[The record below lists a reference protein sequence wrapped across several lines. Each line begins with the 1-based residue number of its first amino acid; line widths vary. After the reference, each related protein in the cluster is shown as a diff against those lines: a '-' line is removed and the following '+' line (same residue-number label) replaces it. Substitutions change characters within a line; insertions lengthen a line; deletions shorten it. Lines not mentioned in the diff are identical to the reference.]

1 MKRIISLSLGSSRQ
15 NFDRILQFAGQT
27 VHVTHYGVD
36 YDEELLFSLVRQ
48 YQSECDVLALSCIPA
63 PVYIGRKTLRHR
75 ILKRLDQEVTQ
86 VPMVTGHLLRS
97 TFFDWTL
104 QHVTNNGELKM
115 QNSTLSFLSGLTQ
128 YEALQSLGGQA
139 KDLYF
144 FDPCLQYQVPT
155 ALHGIKALRTY
166 ANFAGRALQNHAL
179 KLPEK
184 PIQLASM
191 TLNPVVRKALQAD
204 YIIGTSNMLRCFQL
218 SDFADKTLLLD
229 DMNHE
234 LAIDLRAAKVFNAFW
249 FKPQIPGLSEDL
261 PYAVIEAMIQLCQ
274 DSDESL
280 NQDDIL
286 EFLTMHRVNPCMQRL
301 HQDREAS
308 IRRFAFIIHPL
319 SRRDLFR
326 HPVLKPLTWL
336 PNRVQPWMEKG
347 IGKAPGVLYGRIKG
361 IKSMAD
367 GGLAEGLIYT
377 LFATPR
383 EMLASNPD
391 EIYEKILAIADD
403 AKKRGAEIIGL
414 GAFTKI
420 VGDAGVTVA
429 QRSPI
434 PVTTGNSL
442 SAAATLWAARDALV
456 KLGFVQIN
464 KDKRQKTQGRAMV
477 IGATGSIGKV
487 CARILAN
494 IFTDVVLVGTN
505 GARLMTLRDEIQ
517 QTAPHCRLTVS
528 TRPDRFAGQ
537 SDLIVISTSATEG
550 GVLSIDSIK
559 PGALVCDVGRPLTFS
574 ASEAISR
581 PDVLIIESGE
591 IELPGKVTLNC
602 DIGLEASVV
611 YACLAETALLAL
623 EGRLE
628 SFTLS
633 RNINYRKVIE
643 IYKMAKKHG
652 ARLAT
657 IRSPNGIVT
666 DQEIELCREHALR
679 ALKAQRPISARNP
692 VAESVEALP
701 G

>member
-15 NFDRILQFAGQT
+15 NFDRILHFAGQSI
-27 VHVTHYGVD
+27 HVTHYGVD
-36 YDEELLFSLVRQ
+36 YDEDLLFRLVSQ
-48 YQSECDVLALSCIPA
+48 YQGECDVLALGCIPA
-63 PVYIGRKTLRHR
+63 PVYIGRRTLRHR
-75 ILKRLDQEVTQ
+75 ILTRLHQEVTQ
-86 VPMVTGHLLRS
+86 APMVTGHLLRS

-104 QHVTNNGELKM
+104 QHAIKQGDLKI
-115 QNSTLSFLSGLTQ
+115 QNSTLTFLSGLTQ
-128 YEALQSLGGQA
+128 FDALPALESLA
-139 KDLYF
+139 KDIYF

-155 ALHGIKALRTY
+155 ALRGVKALRTY
-166 ANFAGRALQNHAL
+166 ANIAGRSLQNHTVVQ
-179 KLPEK
+179 PCQ
-184 PIQLASM
+184 PIQLSAM
-191 TLNPVVRKALQAD
+191 NLNPMVRKALQAD
-204 YIIGTSNMLRCFQL
+204 YFIGTSNVIRCFDL
-218 SDFADKTLLLD
+218 HDFADRTILLD
-229 DMNHE
+229 DMNPE
-234 LAIDLRAAKVFNAFW
+234 LAADLRAAKVFNAFW
-249 FKPQIPGLSEDL
+249 LKPQIPSLSEDL
-261 PYAVIEAMIQLCQ
+261 PYPVIEALIQLCQ
-274 DSDESL
+274 DSDETL

-286 EFLTMHRVNPCMQRL
+286 EFLTTHRVNPGLQRL
-301 HQDREAS
+301 HPEREGS
-308 IRRFAFIIHPL
+308 IRRFAFVIHPL

-336 PNRVQPWMEKG
+336 PDRVQPWMEKG
-347 IGKAPGVLYGRIKG
+347 IGKAPGVLYGQIKG

-367 GGLAEGLIYT
+367 GSMAEGLIYT
-377 LFATPR
+377 LFATPK
-383 EMLASNPD
+383 EMLAANPD
-391 EIYEKILAIADD
+391 AIYAKILAITED

-420 VGDAGVTVA
+420 VGDAGVTIA
-429 QRSPI
+429 QRSSI

-456 KLGFVQIN
+456 KLGFVPIG
-464 KDKRQKTQGRAMV
+464 KDKRKKTQGKAMV

-487 CARILAN
+487 CARILAD
-494 IFTDVVLVGTN
+494 IFTDVVLVATN

-528 TRPDRFAGQ
+528 TQPDRFAGQ
-537 SDLIVISTSATEG
+537 SDLIVIATSATEG
-550 GVLSIDSIK
+550 GVLSIDRIK
-559 PGALVCDVGRPLTFS
+559 PGALICDVGRPLTFT
-574 ASEAISR
+574 ASEAIRR

-591 IELPGKVTLNC
+591 IELPGKVNLDC

-679 ALKAQRPISARNP
+679 ALRSMRQPLLDKYSQPAQA
-692 VAESVEALP
+692 VLP
-701 G
+701 S

>member
-15 NFDRILQFAGQT
+15 NFDRILQFAGQSI
-27 VHVTHYGVD
+27 HVTHYGVD
-36 YDEELLFSLVRQ
+36 YDEELLFRLVKQ

-63 PVYIGRKTLRHR
+63 PVYLGRKTLRHR
-75 ILKRLDQEVTQ
+75 ILKRLQQEVTQ
-86 VPMVTGHLLRS
+86 VPMVSGHLLRS

-104 QHVTNNGELKM
+104 QHVIKQGDLKI
-115 QNSTLSFLSGLTQ
+115 QNTTLSFLSGLTQ
-128 YEALQSLGGQA
+128 FEALPSLSGLA
-139 KDLYF
+139 KDVFF

-155 ALHGIKALRTY
+155 ALHGMKALKTY

-184 PIQLASM
+184 PIQLSSLS
-191 TLNPVVRKALQAD
+191 LNPIIRKALQAD
-204 YIIGTSNMLRCFQL
+204 YFIGSSHMVRCFDFH
-218 SDFADKTLLLD
+218 DFADKTLLLD
-229 DMNHE
+229 DMNAE
-234 LAIDLRAAKVFNAFW
+234 LAADLRAAKVFNAFW

-261 PYAVIEAMIQLCQ
+261 PYALIEAVIQLCQ
-274 DSDESL
+274 DSDEAL
-280 NQDDIL
+280 NQDDIM
-286 EFLTMHRVNPCMQRL
+286 EFLTQHRVSPRMQRL
-301 HQDREAS
+301 HEDREAS
-308 IRRFAFIIHPL
+308 MRRFAFIIHPL
-319 SRRDLFR
+319 SRRDLYR
-326 HPVLKPLTWL
+326 HPALKPLTWL
-336 PNRVQPWMEKG
+336 PESVQPWMEKG
-347 IGKAPGVLYGRIKG
+347 IGKVPGVLYGRIKG
-361 IKSMAD
+361 IRSMAD

-383 EMLASNPD
+383 EMLNANPD
-391 EIYEKILAIADD
+391 AIYEKILAIAED

-456 KLGFVQIN
+456 KLGFVQIT
-464 KDKRQKTQGRAMV
+464 KDRRKKTQGRAMV

-487 CARILAN
+487 CARILAD

-537 SDLIVISTSATEG
+537 SDLIVIATSATEG

-559 PGALVCDVGRPLTFS
+559 PGALVCDVGRPLTFT

-591 IELPGKVTLNC
+591 IELPGKVSLDC

-679 ALKAQRPISARNP
+679 SMHKLRQLP
-692 VAESVEALP
+692 VSNVSHESLGVMP

>member
-1 MKRIISLSLGSSRQ
+1 MKRIISLSLGTSRQ
-15 NFDRILQFAGQT
+15 NFDRILQFAGQSI
-27 VHVTHYGVD
+27 HVTHYGVD
-36 YDEELLFSLVRQ
+36 YDEDLLFRLVRQ

-75 ILKRLDQEVTQ
+75 ILKQLDHDVTQ

-104 QHVTNNGELKM
+104 QHAINHGEVKL
-115 QNSTLSFLSGLTQ
+115 QNTTLAFLSGLTQ
-128 YEALQSLGGQA
+128 YEALQSVGSLA
-139 KDLYF
+139 KDIYF

-155 ALHGIKALRTY
+155 ALHGIKALRAY
-166 ANFAGRALQNHAL
+166 ANLAGRALQNHAL

-184 PIQLASM
+184 PIQLSAFS
-191 TLNPVVRKALQAD
+191 LNPMIRKALQSD
-204 YIIGTSNMLRCFQL
+204 YFIGTSNMLRCFDLQ
-218 SDFADKTLLLD
+218 DFADKTLLLD
-229 DMNHE
+229 DMNQE
-234 LAIDLRAAKVFNAFW
+234 LAADLRAAKVFNAFW
-249 FKPQIPGLSEDL
+249 FKPQIPGLNDDL
-261 PYAVIEAMIQLCQ
+261 PYAVIEALIQLCQ
-274 DSDESL
+274 DSDETL

-286 EFLTMHRVNPCMQRL
+286 EFLTIHRVNPYMQRL

-319 SRRDLFR
+319 SRHDLFR
-326 HPVLKPLTWL
+326 HPALKPLTWL

-347 IGKAPGVLYGRIKG
+347 ISKVPGVLYGRIKG
-361 IKSMAD
+361 IRSMAD

-377 LFATPR
+377 LFATPK
-383 EMLASNPD
+383 EMLAANPD
-391 EIYEKILAIADD
+391 AIYEKILAIADD

-420 VGDAGVTVA
+420 VGDAGVTIA

-442 SAAATLWAARDALV
+442 SAAATLWAARDALM
-456 KLGFVQIN
+456 KLGFIQIT
-464 KDKRQKTQGRAMV
+464 KDKRKKTQGRAMV

-487 CARILAN
+487 CARILAD

-517 QTAPHCRLTVS
+517 HTAPHCRLTVS

-537 SDLIVISTSATEG
+537 SDLIVIATSATEG
-550 GVLSIDSIK
+550 GVLSIESIK
-559 PGALVCDVGRPLTFS
+559 PGALVCDVGRPLTFTPD
-574 ASEAISR
+574 EAIRR

-666 DQEIELCREHALR
+666 DQEIALCREHARIALHGLR
-679 ALKAQRPISARNP
+679 QNQMQSVTQEP
-692 VAESVEALP
+692 VEVIP

>member
-15 NFDRILQFAGQT
+15 NFDRILQFAGQSI
-27 VHVTHYGVD
+27 HVTQYGVD
-36 YDEELLFSLVRQ
+36 YDEELLFRLARQ
-48 YQSECDVLALSCIPA
+48 YQNECDVLAFSCIPA

-104 QHVTNNGELKM
+104 QHVINHGELKI
-115 QNSTLSFLSGLTQ
+115 QNSTLTFLSGLTQ
-128 YEALQSLGGQA
+128 YEALQSLGSQA
-139 KDLYF
+139 KDIYF

-155 ALHGIKALRTY
+155 ALHGLKALKTY
-166 ANFAGRALQNHAL
+166 ASIAGRALENHRL
-179 KLPEK
+179 KLPSS
-184 PIQLASM
+184 PIQMSALG
-191 TLNPVVRKALQAD
+191 LNPLVRKAMAAD
-204 YIIGTSNMLRCFQL
+204 YFIGTSNMFRCFDLQ
-218 SDFADKTLLLD
+218 DFADKTLLLD
-229 DMNHE
+229 DMNQE
-234 LAIDLRAAKVFNAFW
+234 LAADLRAAKVFNAFW
-249 FKPQIPGLSEDL
+249 FKPQIPGLTDDL
-261 PYAVIEAMIQLCQ
+261 PYSVLESLIQLSQ
-274 DSDESL
+274 ESDESL
-280 NQDDIL
+280 TQDDIL
-286 EFLTMHRVNPCMQRL
+286 EFLTIHRVNPCMQRL
-301 HQDREAS
+301 HEDREAS

-319 SRRDLFR
+319 SRRDLYR
-326 HPVLKPLTWL
+326 HPALKPLTWL
-336 PNRVQPWMEKG
+336 PDRMQPWMERG
-347 IGKAPGVLYGRIKG
+347 IGKVPGVLYGRIKG
-361 IKSMAD
+361 IQSMAD

-377 LFATPR
+377 LFATPK
-383 EMLASNPD
+383 EMLAANPD
-391 EIYEKILAIADD
+391 DIYEKILAIAED

-429 QRSPI
+429 HRSPI

-456 KLGFVQIN
+456 KLGFIQIN
-464 KDKRQKTQGRAMV
+464 QNKKNKTQGRAMV

-487 CARILAN
+487 CARILAD

-537 SDLIVISTSATEG
+537 SDLIVIATSATEG

-559 PGALVCDVGRPLTFS
+559 PGALVCDVGRPLTFT

-591 IELPGKVTLNC
+591 IELPGKVSLNC

-679 ALKAQRPISARNP
+679 ALRSMRQPSIRNNTH
-692 VAESVEALP
+692 ESVELMP

>member
-1 MKRIISLSLGSSRQ
+1 MKRIISLSLGTSRQ
-15 NFDRILQFAGQT
+15 NFDRILQFAGQSI
-27 VHVTHYGVD
+27 HVTHYGVD
-36 YDEELLFSLVRQ
+36 YDEDLLFRLVRQ

-75 ILKRLDQEVTQ
+75 ILKQLNQEVTQ

-104 QHVTNNGELKM
+104 QHAINHGELKL
-115 QNSTLSFLSGLTQ
+115 QNTTLAFLSGLTQ
-128 YEALQSLGGQA
+128 YEALQSMGIQA
-139 KDLYF
+139 KDVYF

-166 ANFAGRALQNHAL
+166 ANLAGRALQNHAL

-184 PIQLASM
+184 PIQLSAFS
-191 TLNPVVRKALQAD
+191 LNPMIRKALQSD
-204 YIIGTSNMLRCFQL
+204 YFIGTSNMLRCFDLQ
-218 SDFADKTLLLD
+218 DFADKILLLD
-229 DMNHE
+229 DMNQE
-234 LAIDLRAAKVFNAFW
+234 LAADLRAAKVFNAFW
-249 FKPQIPGLSEDL
+249 FKPQIPALNDDL
-261 PYAVIEAMIQLCQ
+261 PYAVLEALIQLCQ
-274 DSDESL
+274 DSDETL

-286 EFLTMHRVNPCMQRL
+286 EFLTIHRVNPCMQRL

-319 SRRDLFR
+319 SRHDLFR
-326 HPVLKPLTWL
+326 HPALKPLTWL
-336 PNRVQPWMEKG
+336 PDRVQPWMEKG
-347 IGKAPGVLYGRIKG
+347 IGKVPGVLYGRIKG

-377 LFATPR
+377 LFATPK
-383 EMLASNPD
+383 EMLAANPD
-391 EIYEKILAIADD
+391 AIYEKILAIADD

-420 VGDAGVTVA
+420 VGDAGVTIA

-442 SAAATLWAARDALV
+442 SAAATLWAARDALM
-456 KLGFVQIN
+456 KLGFIQIT
-464 KDKRQKTQGRAMV
+464 KDKRKKTQGRAMV

-487 CARILAN
+487 CARILAD

-537 SDLIVISTSATEG
+537 SDLIVIATSATEG
-550 GVLSIDSIK
+550 GVLSIESIK
-559 PGALVCDVGRPLTFS
+559 PGALVCDVGRPLTFTPD
-574 ASEAISR
+574 EAIRR

-666 DQEIELCREHALR
+666 DQEIALCREHAMLALR
-679 ALKAQRPISARNP
+679 GLRQNQIQSVTQEP
-692 VAESVEALP
+692 VEVMP